1 MEDWIANPE
10 QAVDPL
16 LFTAGF
22 IAGFFGMYS
31 ADHGKLM
38 TKNKGDARG
47 IVAGVSGG
55 AILYGSE
62 TGNLDSHTAALLA
75 GLTTGFGCHTV
86 LKYIARIQG

>member
-10 QAVDPL
+10 QAVGPL

-22 IAGFFGMYS
+22 VAGFFGMYNL
-31 ADHGKLM
+31 DHGQLM
-38 TKNKGDARG
+38 TKKKGDVRG

-55 AILYGSE
+55 AIMYGSE

-75 GLTTGFGCHTV
+75 GLTAGFGLHTV
-86 LKYIARIQG
+86 LKYCTRIQG